1 MGQGAVRKGGR
12 VTHFYHRNGVMFS
25 NFQSLCQVR
34 KLVAKTAGANVA
46 SDFIIK
52 TVLTEVEN
60 PALNGD
66 HDTKVDLNFCTI
78 GLGIPGCMEE
88 INYLRCRH

>member
-12 VTHFYHRNGVMFS
+12 VTHYYHINGVM
-25 NFQSLCQVR
+25 LCQVR

>member
-1 MGQGAVRKGGR
+1 M
-12 VTHFYHRNGVMFS
+12 TYFYHRNGVM
-25 NFQSLCQVR
+25 LRQVR